1 MKHMDIRQTCCSK
14 DNRELVFPSFSAV
27 FIHTFMLSE
36 GEIKPG
42 VGDVSGVKQA
52 FKDMQAKL
60 RQDPNKDDL
69 PISSLAE
76 CI

>member
-1 MKHMDIRQTCCSK
+1 
-14 DNRELVFPSFSAV
+14 
-27 FIHTFMLSE
+27 MLSE

-42 VGDVSGVKQA
+42 VGDVSGVKLDKA
-52 FKDMQAKL
+52 FKDMKAKL

-76 CI
+76 NM